1 MIILGTTLIA
11 IGAAILAGVD
21 FMPALLIGLGS
32 GMVISGVT
40 GKWTGSIPLGPRA
53 KAKREDRGGVSPPSH
68 ESI

>member
-1 MIILGTTLIA
+1 
-11 IGAAILAGVD
+11 
-21 FMPALLIGLGS
+21 
-32 GMVISGVT
+32 MVISGVT